1 MALSKGKTHNG
12 GLRQIVT
19 EREICRVIHY
29 MKRHGNL
36 FGKIV
41 DIENIRAAVHNARK
55 GKSTRN
61 NVRKFYRNFDASVD
75 HIRESLIDKTFTTS
89 RYQTKKIYE
98 PKERTIYILPF
109 NPDRIVQHA
118 LMRVIEPIWDGLLIY
133 DSYAC
138 RTGKG
143 IHSGSKRASEFVRK
157 YDYCLKCDVSKFYK
171 SVNHD
176 ILFDIIQRKIKC
188 KDTLWLIKDIIYS
201 YPEETN
207 IPIGNYT
214 SQWFGN
220 LYLSELDILVKQ
232 QYRIKGYLRY
242 CDDFCLFHNDKR
254 VLNQL
259 SIEIKSFMWDRLKLT
274 LSKCD
279 VFPVSHGVDFLGYR
293 HFLDKILLR
302 KSTAKRMRKKIVKL
316 PERLKSGQ
324 ITDDQFISSLAS
336 ISGWIQWANS
346 YNFRKS
352 LPC

>member
-1 MALSKGKTHNG
+1 
-12 GLRQIVT
+12 
-19 EREICRVIHY
+19 

-36 FGKIV
+36 FQKIV
-41 DIENIRAAVHNARK
+41 DIDNLRISVHNARK

-61 NVRKFYRNFDASVD
+61 NVRKFYREFDSSIEQ
-75 HIRESLIDKTFTTS
+75 IRKSLIEKTFKTS
-89 RYQTKKIYE
+89 RYQTKMIYE
-98 PKERTIYILPF
+98 PKQRTIYILPF

-118 LMRVIEPIWDGLLIY
+118 LMRIIEPIWDGLLIS

-143 IHSGSKRASEFVRK
+143 IHAGSKRTSELVRK
-157 YDYCLKCDVSKFYK
+157 YDYCLKCDVSKFYQ

-201 YPEETN
+201 YPGDTN

-220 LYLSELDILVKQ
+220 LYLNTLDVLMKHEF
-232 QYRIKGYLRY
+232 RIKGYLRY

-254 VLNQL
+254 FLNQMAM
-259 SIEIKSFMWDRLKLT
+259 EIKTFMFDKLKFT

-293 HFLDKILLR
+293 HFRDKILLR
-302 KSTAKRMRKKIVKL
+302 KSTAKRMKKKIINL
-316 PERLKSGQ
+316 PDRLKRGQ
-324 ITDDQFISSLAS
+324 ITDDQFISTLAS
-336 ISGWIQWANS
+336 ISGWIQWANAHN
-346 YNFRKS
+346 YRKS